1 MVRRWDSSFK
11 VLTWRQIQNAGGNKH
26 FLYLNDDSQILL
38 FYPRQKYKHKFR
50 KDKLNVCIPK
60 QQNSKEKSVL
70 NFPDILDGQAVL
82 LQEI

>member
-11 VLTWRQIQNAGGNKH
+11 VLTWRQIQNAGGNKYV
-26 FLYLNDDSQILL
+26 LYLNDDSQILL
-38 FYPRQKYKHKFR
+38 FYLRQKYKHKFR

-60 QQNSKEKSVL
+60 QQNCKQKSVL
-70 NFPDILDGQAVL
+70 NFPDISDGQAVL